1 MEIFELSEV
10 ARILEVPKARI
21 KNWTI
26 GRPLRITP
34 TIRTASGKGTRNLY
48 SVEDVYVL
56 TLANQLNEDG
66 FSPKAIQAVIKKV
79 RPRAKLIGKYYSQ
92 LVVSSPGRVLK
103 IEFLSGDLTVALSEA
118 LAGQA
123 GVVSR
128 YILDLKAVREWIDSR
143 IAKIRKRQQG

>member
-10 ARILEVPKARI
+10 AEILEVPKARI

-34 TIRTASGKGTRNLY
+34 TIRSGKGTRNLY

-79 RPRAKLIGKYYSQ
+79 RREAKLIGKYYSQ

-103 IEFLSGDLTVALSEA
+103 IEFLSGDLTKMLSEA

-128 YILDLKAVREWIDSR
+128 YILDLKAVRKWIDSR

>member
-1 MEIFELSEV
+1 MEVFELAEV
-10 ARILEVPKARI
+10 AEVLGMPKSKV

-34 TIRTASGKGTRNLY
+34 SVRVASGKGTRNLY

-79 RPRAKLIGKYYSQ
+79 RRKAKLIGKYYSQ

-103 IEFLSGDLTVALSEA
+103 IEFLSGDLTVALSET

>member
-10 ARILEVPKARI
+10 ARILKVPKARI

-79 RPRAKLIGKYYSQ
+79 RRKARLIGKYYSQ

-103 IEFLSGDLTVALSEA
+103 IEFLSGDLTVALSET

-128 YILDLKAVREWIDSR
+128 YILDLKAVRKWIDSR